1 MNAIARGFFF
11 KLKPLIAAAVMDL
24 YSKGTFGK
32 DAMQWAKCV
41 VKYLHDNYAEQ
52 VSFEVYRYSCN

>member
-1 MNAIARGFFF
+1 
-11 KLKPLIAAAVMDL
+11 MDL

-32 DAMQWAKCV
+32 DATQWAKCV

-52 VSFEVYRYSCN
+52 VQYLLWKSLQTGWLTLIPTAF